1 MKNMLNVMVLEY
13 MNICAYL
20 QNHQAKISKGYI
32 LVSYDE
38 LVELLDRNNYMPSRN
53 KLHYWRE
60 MKWIDADEFQTTR
73 KVMLNGKRVRV
84 VKIEFN
90 LFQSMRLLQDMCVS
104 E

>member
-60 MKWIDADEFQTTR
+60 MKWIDADVVNGKYVR
-73 KVMLNGKRVRV
+73 KV
-84 VKIEFN
+84 KICGEIYREI
-90 LFQSMRLLQDMCVS
+90 QRLIDK
-104 E
+104 